1 VRERLH
7 VPPRDTRLAFGH
19 RHFAKPLPQNT
30 FALRS
35 GAHSI
40 KPTFIMAELEILD
53 LSRRFES
60 GGGISGVSLSVEGGE
75 LFVLVGPS
83 GCGKSTLLRLIA
95 GLEYPDGGEIRI
107 GGDSAGDRRDL
118 IAMVFQNHALYPH
131 MSAFDNIAFP
141 LRLRRIAKTEIER
154 RVAEAAALAALQ
166 IDLARRPAELSGGER
181 QRVALARALIRQPR
195 VILMDEPLSSLDA
208 QLRGRLRVELKEF
221 QRRTG
226 RTIIYVTHD
235 QLEALTLGDRIAVI
249 RAGMVEQVG
258 TPTEV
263 YQRPRNLFVATF
275 IGQPPMNILRCRL
288 SQAANQGAAAAP
300 ESGPAQPALEIGDK
314 LALAMP
320 FGLGNEVLL
329 GIRPEDLTYNP
340 SKDAVAFEAS
350 FTRVEFVGT
359 GFLAYATVAGQ
370 DITAMLDQ
378 PVEPGRTR
386 WLYAPRRAL
395 HFFDPATQRRAG

>member
-1 VRERLH
+1 MRAAE
-7 VPPRDTRLAFGH
+7 PAF
-19 RHFAKPLPQNT
+19 
-30 FALRS
+30 S
-35 GAHSI
+35 
-40 KPTFIMAELEILD
+40 MAELEIVKLN
-53 LSRRFES
+53 RRFKS
-60 GGGISGVSLSVEGGE
+60 GGGVNGISLSIEAGE

-95 GLEYPDGGEIRI
+95 GLDYPDAGEIRV
-107 GGDSAGDRRDL
+107 GGESTGDRRDL

-141 LRLRRIAKTEIER
+141 LRLRHTPRAEIAR
-154 RVAEAAALAALQ
+154 RVAGAATLAALQ
-166 IDLARRPAELSGGER
+166 IDLARRPPELSGGER

-208 QLRGRLRVELKEF
+208 QLRGRLRVELKDF

-235 QLEALTLGDRIAVI
+235 QLEALTLADRLAVM
-249 RAGMVEQVG
+249 RAGVIEQMG

-263 YQRPRNLFVATF
+263 YNRPANLFVATF
-275 IGQPPMNILRCRL
+275 IGQPPMNIIRCRL
-288 SQAANQGAAAAP
+288 PKPTGDSALPADPTSQ
-300 ESGPAQPALEIGDK
+300 QPVLEIGGK

-320 FGLGNEVLL
+320 FGISGEVLL
-329 GIRPEDLTYNP
+329 GIRPEHLTYNP
-340 SKDAVAFEAS
+340 NSDSAAFEAS
-350 FTRVEFVGT
+350 FHRVEFTGA

-370 DITAMLDQ
+370 EIAALLDQ

-386 WLYAPRRAL
+386 WLYAPRKAL
-395 HFFDPATQRRAG
+395 HFFDTSTERRLG

>member
-1 VRERLH
+1 
-7 VPPRDTRLAFGH
+7 
-19 RHFAKPLPQNT
+19 
-30 FALRS
+30 
-35 GAHSI
+35 
-40 KPTFIMAELEILD
+40 MAELQIRQ
-53 LSRRFES
+53 LSRRFKS
-60 GGGISGVSLSVEGGE
+60 GGGISGISLSVEAGE

-95 GLEYPDGGEIRI
+95 GLEYPESGEIRI
-107 GGDSAGDRRDL
+107 GGDTAGDRRDL

-131 MSAFDNIAFP
+131 MSAFDNIGFP
-141 LRLRRIAKTEIER
+141 LRLRRIARPEIER
-154 RVAEAAALAALQ
+154 RVTEAAALAALQ

-208 QLRGRLRVELKEF
+208 QLRGRLRIELKEF

-235 QLEALTLGDRIAVI
+235 QLEALTLGDRIAVM
-249 RAGMVEQVG
+249 RAGAVEQIG

-263 YQRPRNLFVATF
+263 YQRPANLFVATF

-288 SQAANQGAAAAP
+288 PQ
-300 ESGPAQPALEIGDK
+300 PAGSATATEPPSTQPALEIGDK

-320 FGLGNEVLL
+320 FGLSGEVLL
-329 GIRPEDLTYNP
+329 GIRPEDLDYN
-340 SKDAVAFEAS
+340 SNSDSVAFEAS
-350 FTRVEFVGT
+350 FTRVEFVGA

-370 DITAMLDQ
+370 EITALLDQ
-378 PVEPGRTR
+378 PVEAGRTR

-395 HFFDPATQRRAG
+395 HFFDPASHRRLG